1 MPAEGKRDQRRA
13 RKRERAKRAADHTT
27 GVVSYAHI
35 DNGMSLSRKNVDFSE
50 VQSNLQKLCFNFN
63 RITYHDV
70 HFKSNARRDF
80 FALFPVQQCRF

>member
-50 VQSNLQKLCFNFN
+50 VQSNL
-63 RITYHDV
+63 
-70 HFKSNARRDF
+70 
-80 FALFPVQQCRF
+80 